1 MKKLSL
7 LAAAA
12 LVACGTQ
19 AHAQPTPPNPVARP
33 TTAAPAPGA
42 SGQPG
47 LPGAA
52 SNPNGRPSPLSGP
65 QGQNGAMPNTPNG
78 FSSAPGF
85 APQPGIPIPGM
96 PGSIPSAM
104 PGMPGAL
111 GQPGMDPS
119 GAQVT
124 DEEVSAQRIGSVNGV
139 RIFRGQG
146 TYMFEPVKSRKIVRH
161 LTPTTAPAMPTTSAA
176 QPGSQKNPNLP
187 SMVGR
192 PNPQ

>member
-12 LVACGTQ
+12 LVACGTLAQ
-19 AHAQPTPPNPVARP
+19 AEPTALNPFARQTP
-33 TTAAPAPGA
+33 AAGAP
-42 SGQPG
+42 GQPG
-47 LPGAA
+47 APGVT
-52 SNPNGRPSPLSGP
+52 NPNSRPAPLSGM
-65 QGQNGAMPNTPNG
+65 QGPNGMPNSPNS

-85 APQPGIPIPGM
+85 APQPGM
-96 PGSIPSAM
+96 PGAM
-104 PGMPGAL
+104 PGMPGQPGVL
-111 GQPGMDPS
+111 GQPGMDPT

-124 DEEVSAQRIGSVNGV
+124 DEEVSAQHIGQVNGV
-139 RIFRGQG
+139 RIFRGQN

-161 LTPTTAPAMPTTSAA
+161 LTPATLPAMPTTSAA

>member
-1 MKKLSL
+1 MRLSINRHFMKKLSL

-12 LVACGTQ
+12 LVACGTLAQ
-19 AHAQPTPPNPVARP
+19 AEPAAQNPFARQP
-33 TTAAPAPGA
+33 TAAPAAGA

-47 LPGAA
+47 ATTA
-52 SNPNGRPSPLSGP
+52 NPSGRPSPLGQ
-65 QGQNGAMPNTPNG
+65 QGPNG
-78 FSSAPGF
+78 TMQNSPPGFTSAPGF
-85 APQPGIPIPGM
+85 APQPGIPV
-96 PGSIPSAM
+96 

-124 DEEVSAQRIGSVNGV
+124 DEEVSAQHIGSVNGV

-161 LTPTTAPAMPTTSAA
+161 LTPTTTPAMPMTSAA